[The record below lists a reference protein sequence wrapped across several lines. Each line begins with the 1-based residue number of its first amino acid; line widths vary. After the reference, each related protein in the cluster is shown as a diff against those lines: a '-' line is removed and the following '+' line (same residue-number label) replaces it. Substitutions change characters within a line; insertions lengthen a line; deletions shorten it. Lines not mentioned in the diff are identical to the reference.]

1 MRDIMLDSVISTRVR
16 LARNLEGVRF
26 PRKMSESEAMY
37 VIDAVISALGAEYKL
52 YDKTSLGEGEIGTL
66 IERHLISK
74 ELPDKPYG
82 AVAIHDDETLSVMIN
97 EEDHVRIQAILG
109 GLRLREALALAGC
122 ADEAIGENACY
133 AKTKELGYLTAC
145 PTNTGTGLRVS
156 VMLFLPALTAFGDV
170 RSALPDIT
178 IRGVYGEGSRAEG
191 SVYQISNTYT
201 LGVSVADALALVR
214 EQTLKLLEREDE
226 ARQKLLRKR
235 GAALE
240 DEIMRA
246 YGVARYARI
255 ITNDELLSIASKLKL
270 GAYYGILRIKSV
282 EALDETVTAL
292 APFSLRETL
301 ALGGNPDEARAAAVR
316 RFVIN
321 NVK

>member
-1 MRDIMLDSVISTRVR
+1 MREIMLDSVVSTRVR

-26 PRKMSESEAMY
+26 PRKMSESEAMG
-37 VIDAVISALGAEYKL
+37 VIDAVISALGGEYKL
-52 YDKTSLGEGEIGTL
+52 YDKTSLGEGEIGAL

-97 EEDHVRIQAILG
+97 EEDHVRIQAILS
-109 GLRLREALALAGC
+109 GLRLREALLLAGR
-122 ADEAIGENACY
+122 ADEAIGESACY
-133 AKTKELGYLTAC
+133 AKTQELGYLTAC

-156 VMLFLPALTAFGDV
+156 VMLFLPALTALGGV
-170 RSALPDIT
+170 RSVLPDIT
-178 IRGVYGEGSRAEG
+178 VRGVYGEGSRAEG

-201 LGVSVADALALVR
+201 LGVSVADALSLVQ
-214 EQTLKLLEREDE
+214 EQTIRLLESEDK
-226 ARQKLLRKR
+226 ARQALLRKR
-235 GAALE
+235 GTALE

-255 ITNDELLSIASKLKL
+255 ITHDELLYVASELKL
-270 GAYYGILRIKSV
+270 GAYYGMIRIKSV
-282 EALDETVTAL
+282 EALDEAVTAL

-301 ALGGNPDEARAAAVR
+301 TRGANPDEARAAAVR
-316 RFVIN
+316 KFVIN